1 MESLPTRIS
10 GLKNVATKITSCLSG
25 MLVFDAVAAPT
36 HWYYDVSKIGQH
48 YGSITGYTQPN
59 EKLQGSI
66 MSLSNTGGAGR
77 GSN

>member
-1 MESLPTRIS
+1 MVEGNRIS
-10 GLKNVATKITSCLSG
+10 GLKNIATKISSCLSG
-25 MLVFDAVAAPT
+25 MFVFDAVAAPT
-36 HWYYDVSKIGQH
+36 HWYYDVRNINQH
-48 YGSITGYTQPN
+48 YGSITGYTKPN